1 MKYEKWEK
9 NKLKDV
15 GQFRKEENRKML
27 NSYIGRKKIVKPR
40 LTLSFIS
47 KIHWQKKEL
56 IKGSRD
62 SYAESYF
69 CHCTFVFHYPFGFL
83 QRTVGQ

>member
-9 NKLKDV
+9 NELRDV
-15 GQFRKEENRKML
+15 GQFRKEESRKML

-69 CHCTFVFHYPFGFL
+69 RHRTFVFHYPFGFL
-83 QRTVGQ
+83 QRTAGQ